1 MNSKRKAVLSEGDNV
16 IKSNKFSSFCVEIS
30 FCNFFKPIAP
40 KCKYYATFL
49 FISQIMSTFVRK

>member
-1 MNSKRKAVLSEGDNV
+1 MYSEKGRDNA
-16 IKSNKFSSFCVEIS
+16 IKSTKYRSFYYEIS

-49 FISQIMSTFVRK
+49 FISQIMPTFVRK

>member
-1 MNSKRKAVLSEGDNV
+1 MYGEIGGDNA
-16 IKSNKFSSFCVEIS
+16 IKSIKCRAFYYEIS

-49 FISQIMSTFVRK
+49 FISQIMPTFVRKCLIKV

>member
-1 MNSKRKAVLSEGDNV
+1 MCSEIEGDNA
-16 IKSNKFSSFCVEIS
+16 IKSIKYRSFYYEIS

-49 FISQIMSTFVRK
+49 FISQIMPTFVRK